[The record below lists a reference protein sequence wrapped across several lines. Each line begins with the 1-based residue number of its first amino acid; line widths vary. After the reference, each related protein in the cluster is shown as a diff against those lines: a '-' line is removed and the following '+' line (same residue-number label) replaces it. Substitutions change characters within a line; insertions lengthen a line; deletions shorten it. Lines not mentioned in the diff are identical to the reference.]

1 LFLFETAYFDHYT
14 ETFETPEKCLVAT
27 LLVFTSNSLRH
38 ATTSGITMLLR
49 IIIPYPVKSV
59 LKQGSNKHTQDF
71 CGCFDDGLNPYRAH
85 NTHAHLVRKP

>member
-1 LFLFETAYFDHYT
+1 
-14 ETFETPEKCLVAT
+14 
-27 LLVFTSNSLRH
+27 
-38 ATTSGITMLLR
+38 MLLR

-85 NTHAHLVRKP
+85 NTHAHLVRKPWNSLYLIAQNSVLFGCSVLTLLRYTAF